1 MIYFRLTFKPQLA
14 SSSRRAAMT
23 HTAALLAVIFTLV
36 IQTAAQVSVSC
47 IWTKSLPGGEVH
59 RIFLLGYPRQ
69 PSLSLRLYHSSWSG
83 QRALLGCAWSDDS
96 AVVQNYVALCR
107 ERTHQ
112 FSQHPDDRVNFTSLF
127 ESEGPC
133 APLAWGTKRAGERA
147 GKRPARS
154 VNGHSSDRTPPE
166 THRGNDERSE
176 GRSLQRVKRGFIVPG
191 TLWCGSGNEA
201 PSYQDLGKLVFY
213 SSRINSYIFNHVSE
227 NLTYNTLWSIL
238 WVFKVCSTYCL
249 TIRS

>member
-1 MIYFRLTFKPQLA
+1 MIYFRLKFRLQLA

-36 IQTAAQVSVSC
+36 IHTAAQVSVSC
-47 IWTKSLPGGEVH
+47 IWTKSFPGGEVH
-59 RIFLLGYPRQ
+59 RIFLLGNPRQ
-69 PSLSLRLYHSSWSG
+69 PSPSLRLYHSSWSG

-107 ERTHQ
+107 ERTRQ
-112 FSQHPDDRVNFTSLF
+112 FSQHPDDNVNFSSLF
-127 ESEGPC
+127 DSERLC
-133 APLAWGTKRAGERA
+133 ASLASLGDETGGERA

-154 VNGHSSDRTPPE
+154 VNGHSPDPTPPE

-191 TLWCGSGNEA
+191 TLWCGSGNKA
-201 PSYQDLGKLVFY
+201 LSYQDLGKLVLY
-213 SSRINSYIFNHVSE
+213 SSLINSYIFLVFLKIQHITHCGQSCGFY
-227 NLTYNTLWSIL
+227 TY
-238 WVFKVCSTYCL
+238 FL

>member
-1 MIYFRLTFKPQLA
+1 
-14 SSSRRAAMT
+14 MT

-36 IQTAAQVSVSC
+36 IQTASQVSVSC
-47 IWTKSLPGGEVH
+47 IWTRSLPGGEVH
-59 RIFLLGYPRQ
+59 RIFLLGNPRQ
-69 PSLSLRLYHSSWSG
+69 PSPSLRLYHGSWSG

-112 FSQHPDDRVNFTSLF
+112 FSQHPDDSVNFNSLF
-127 ESEGPC
+127 ESEALC
-133 APLAWGTKRAGERA
+133 ASLAALGGEERA

-154 VNGHSSDRTPPE
+154 VNGHSPARTPPE

-191 TLWCGSGNEA
+191 TLWCGSGNKA
-201 PSYQDLGKLVFY
+201 PSYQDLGKLVPY
-213 SSRINSYIFNHVSE
+213 SGRINSYIF
-227 NLTYNTLWSIL
+227 LMIL
-238 WVFKVCSTYCL
+238 
-249 TIRS
+249 II